1 MLTWHA
7 CAKPVP
13 SLNRADMLGGSDLE
27 NWLASSMTCR
37 HNEVASITFSVVN
50 SFKLDTDSF
59 RVLKHNPQFGNFFSK
74 TLFWENAST
83 VYIYIYYTLIIKY
96 MSTFI
101 YLFLW
106 GYEEV
111 ECYIHK
117 RETG

>member
-59 RVLKHNPQFGNFFSK
+59 RVLKHNHNLEIFSARHCSGK
-74 TLFWENAST
+74 MLLQ
-83 VYIYIYYTLIIKY
+83 YI
-96 MSTFI
+96 
-101 YLFLW
+101 
-106 GYEEV
+106 
-111 ECYIHK
+111 
-117 RETG
+117 

>member
-83 VYIYIYYTLIIKY
+83 VYLIHTVIKY